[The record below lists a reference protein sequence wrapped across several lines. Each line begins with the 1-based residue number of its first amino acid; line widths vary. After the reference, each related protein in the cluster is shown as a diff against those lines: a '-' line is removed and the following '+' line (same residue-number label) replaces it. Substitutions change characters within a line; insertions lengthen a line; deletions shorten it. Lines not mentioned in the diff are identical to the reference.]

1 MRTTGRYFPLTIL
14 PMHIDNS
21 RVYNPYI
28 HMQRSKSQHQR
39 GPIMKNTILI
49 SLSLVAALLSGCAT
63 TTAPGVSGVERKQFM
78 MLSEA
83 QVVSMSKE
91 SYLATLQ
98 EASKKKTL
106 NTNAAQVKRVRD
118 ISRKLIRQTSH
129 FRKDALNWQWEVN
142 VEQNDQVNAYCMPG
156 GKIMVYTG
164 LIDKLKA
171 TDDELAAVIGHEIAH
186 ALREHGRERMSIA
199 YAQQAGLLGL
209 AVLAGSSKNQN
220 AAAIGV
226 QAAALG
232 STLFFALPNS
242 REQEREA
249 DRIGLELS
257 ARAGYNP
264 NAAVSLWQK
273 MGQQGGSAPPEFL
286 STHPS
291 NQNRINELKGMI
303 PAVMPLYQNA
313 RK

>member
-1 MRTTGRYFPLTIL
+1 MKISPLIA
-14 PMHIDNS
+14 
-21 RVYNPYI
+21 
-28 HMQRSKSQHQR
+28 
-39 GPIMKNTILI
+39 
-49 SLSLVAALLSGCAT
+49 LSLVSVLISGCAT
-63 TTAPGVSGVERKQFM
+63 TTSPSASGVERKQFM
-78 MLSEA
+78 MLPEA
-83 QVVSMSKE
+83 QVVSMSSE

-106 NTNAAQVKRVRD
+106 NTNQAQVQRVRT
-118 ISRKLIRQTSH
+118 ISNKLIQQVVH
-129 FRKDALNWQWEVN
+129 FRQDAPSWKWEVN

-164 LIDKLKA
+164 LIEKLKA

-199 YAQQAGLLGL
+199 YAQQMGLAGL
-209 AVLAGSSKNQN
+209 AVLAGTSKSQN

-232 STLFFALPNS
+232 TTLFFSLPNS
-242 REQEREA
+242 RLQEQEA
-249 DRIGLELS
+249 DRMGLELS

-273 MGQQGGSAPPEFL
+273 MSQQGGSAPPEFL

-291 NQNRINELKGMI
+291 NQTRINELKSMI
-303 PAVMPLYQNA
+303 PSVMPLYQA
-313 RK
+313 AHK